1 MCVVLA
7 FLLPFFFF
15 ALVDSE
21 AQLDSLG
28 DYDVFKTFDN
38 VNPDPDIISDIYDLD
53 SEPIWMSP
61 DESTDWLVL
70 DPDLVGI
77 EVNDLCFLDNAQ
89 SMNNVQK
96 RNNACSPRLEVP
108 EKPKTDSSLD
118 QQNTPILQ
126 EWGRMPTTALTSDDA
141 DICQKTGFFAVCDSG
156 SDNDR
161 ILNRWTGEYS
171 LFRCERREQQVLLN
185 PLH

>member
-21 AQLDSLG
+21 AQLESLG
-28 DYDVFKTFDN
+28 NFDDFDTFDN
-38 VNPDPDIISDIYDLD
+38 VEPYPDITSGIFDLG
-53 SEPIWMSP
+53 SEPIWMWT
-61 DESTDWLVL
+61 DESTNGLGL

-77 EVNDLCFLDNAQ
+77 EVNELCFLDDAQ
-89 SMNNVQK
+89 SMNDVQK

-141 DICQKTGFFAVCDSG
+141 DICQDTGYFAVCDSG
-156 SDNDR
+156 NDDDR
-161 ILNRWTGEYS
+161 ILNQVTGEHS